1 MATTTGGTTY
11 VTSTDL
17 VADYPT
23 ASLALANRVDVVAS
37 GSIQYNTATYTATV
51 ADILAGKTIIQN
63 AAGATTVNLPS
74 ASLVDG
80 MQLRIVNVGAGTVTV
95 ATGTLIGTTTIS
107 QYGTITA
114 TYRTAITSWYLIPTG
129 PAVTPGSGTA
139 VKTDTY
145 SQTSATFT
153 DVTGLSVAITPKATA
168 SKVLVIVSLGAV
180 DASTADFVNFRL
192 MRDSTAIGV
201 ATSAS
206 NRVAATSN
214 HTPAAS
220 NRPSAVILSV
230 LDSPASAV
238 SVTYKVQ
245 AQSPASTLYLNR
257 TASDTDSTAFPRT
270 ASTITVLEVI

>member
-11 VTSTDL
+11 VTSADL

-114 TYRTAITSWYLIPTG
+114 TYQTAITSWYLIPTG

-139 VKTDTY
+139 LKTDTY
-145 SQTSATFT
+145 TQTSSTFT
-153 DVTGLSVAITPKATA
+153 DVTGLSVAITPKATT

-192 MRDSTAIGV
+192 MRDSTPIGI
-201 ATSAS
+201 ATSAGS
-206 NRVAATSN
+206 RVAATSN
-214 HTPAAS
+214 NTPAAS

-230 LDSPASAV
+230 LDSPSSVA

-245 AQSPASTLYLNR
+245 AQSPSSTLYLNR
-257 TASDTDSTAFPRT
+257 TATDSDSASFPRT

>member
-168 SKVLVIVSLGAV
+168 SKILVIVSIGAA

-192 MRDSTAIGV
+192 MRDSTPIGI
-201 ATSAS
+201 ATSAGS
-206 NRVAATSN
+206 RVAATSN
-214 HTPAAS
+214 HTPAAP
-220 NRPSAVILSV
+220 NRPSAVIMSV
-230 LDSPASAV
+230 LDSPSSVA

-245 AQSPASTLYLNR
+245 VQSYASTLYINR
-257 TASDTDSTAFPRT
+257 TATDTDGAAFPRT